1 MQCSH
6 KHNEHCTQALK
17 TQCALF
23 AIHRDTF
30 IAAQICVCV
39 QYCRAVQMVN
49 TDTFIEAQ
57 LRVCVLSVLPCVSWS
72 PAFPCIGAIWESQDV
87 ACREVLGIL
96 VCKSTCRV
104 LSSFLSRQTYMSR
117 AIREEICSG
126 MIKTITNV
134 ILHAA
139 HTDLAPHGWCARV
152 FDNEIP
158 LLGSFKHNR
167 GLNITFLF
175 NLFKQKFSLQFCS
188 LEFMCFVTYLHFC
201 LLACR
206 PTFE

>member
-1 MQCSH
+1 MYQKNLPFKLSHLKVVRIRYTCSYSSSQQCVASGPWAFAGNSH
-6 KHNEHCTQALK
+6 AVLTQTQHCASTQALK

-87 ACREVLGIL
+87 ACREVQTFWHSGLQVHLPGPVFISFQADIHVSCNPRGNMLRNDKNNHKCDLTCSTHRSCAPWL
-96 VCKSTCRV
+96 VC
-104 LSSFLSRQTYMSR
+104 SSFRQ
-117 AIREEICSG
+117 
-126 MIKTITNV
+126 
-134 ILHAA
+134 
-139 HTDLAPHGWCARV
+139 
-152 FDNEIP
+152 
-158 LLGSFKHNR
+158 
-167 GLNITFLF
+167 
-175 NLFKQKFSLQFCS
+175 
-188 LEFMCFVTYLHFC
+188 
-201 LLACR
+201 
-206 PTFE
+206 